1 MNLLSGSWL
10 NLLQNNKL
18 EKNLLFVQLQPTRD
32 YHPDVASPREHL
44 YEQMPPNPA
53 FTERNIRKANAYL
66 LHSCPKK
73 NSHYTSTLPSLQYV
87 VNRV

>member
-32 YHPDVASPREHL
+32 VSSRRRLTKRTALR
-44 YEQMPPNPA
+44 
-53 FTERNIRKANAYL
+53 ANAQEKRANRG
-66 LHSCPKK
+66 HSSKP
-73 NSHYTSTLPSLQYV
+73 NLPSF
-87 VNRV
+87 